1 MNGTTDPRLSL
12 RTEQIAP
19 FLAMEVMERGMALA
33 REGHDVIQLG
43 VGEPDFDAP
52 PEAVRAAMD
61 ALARGETHYTDSRGL
76 RSLREAIAADSQAR
90 RGVATDPDRVLVTL
104 GTSPAILMALQV
116 LVNPGD
122 EVLIPTPH
130 YPCYPN
136 MVVACGGVP
145 RFVPTFAADGYR
157 IDVAAL
163 EAARTP
169 RTKAIMLASPANPTG
184 AVQPRETVEA
194 IAALGLP
201 VLSDEIY
208 DGLLFDG
215 QTVTSPLGFSEDTFV
230 LDGFSKRYAMTGFRL
245 GYLIAPAWASRAL
258 QSLQQSQFISA
269 THFVQSAGI
278 AALTHGAPHLEHM
291 RGTYQRRRDLLLAGL
306 RELGLGIP
314 TAPTGAFYILADAR
328 HLGQD
333 SLAMATR
340 IVEQAH
346 VAVGPGRD
354 FGVIAEGHLRF
365 SYATSEAQIER
376 ALERLARALPALRS

>member
-1 MNGTTDPRLSL
+1 MHDARLSA

-52 PEAVRAAMD
+52 PEAVRAAVE
-61 ALARGETHYTDSRGL
+61 ALQRGETHYTDSRGL
-76 RSLREAIAADSQAR
+76 RGLREAIAADSEAR
-90 RGVATDPDRVLVTL
+90 RGVATDPDQVLVTL

-122 EVLIPTPH
+122 EVLVPTPH

-136 MVVACGGVP
+136 MIVACGGVP
-145 RFVPTFAADGYR
+145 RFVPTFARDGYR
-157 IDVAAL
+157 IDVEAL
-163 EAARTP
+163 AAARTP
-169 RTKAIMLASPANPTG
+169 RTKAVIVASPANPTG
-184 AVQPRETVEA
+184 AVQSRETIAA

-201 VLSDEIY
+201 ILSDEIY

-215 QTVTSPLGFSEDTFV
+215 ERVTSPLAYSDDTFV

-245 GYLIAPAWASRAL
+245 GYLIAPRWASRAL

-269 THFVQSAGI
+269 THFVQSAGV
-278 AALTHGAPHLEHM
+278 AALTHGAPHVLHM
-291 RGTYQRRRDLLLAGL
+291 RGIYERRRDLLLEGL
-306 RELGLGIP
+306 RTLGLGIP

-328 HLGQD
+328 HLSED
-333 SLAMATR
+333 SLAMAMR

-354 FGVIAEGHLRF
+354 FGAIAEGHLRF
-365 SYATSEAQIER
+365 SYATSEAQITR
-376 ALERLARALPALRS
+376 ALERLATALPALRR